1 MSSSHPGG
9 LVWRR
14 SSKCDGGACV
24 EVAELDAVIKIRDS
38 TEPDSVPIEISRD
51 VWQDFISW
59 LRTGAFG
66 AQ

>member
-1 MSSSHPGG
+1 MGSSHPGG

-24 EVAELDAVIKIRDS
+24 EVAELDAVIMIRDS
-38 TEPDSVPIEISRD
+38 TEPDGDPIKISRD
-51 VWQDFISW
+51 VWRDFISS
-59 LRTGAFG
+59 LRTGSFG